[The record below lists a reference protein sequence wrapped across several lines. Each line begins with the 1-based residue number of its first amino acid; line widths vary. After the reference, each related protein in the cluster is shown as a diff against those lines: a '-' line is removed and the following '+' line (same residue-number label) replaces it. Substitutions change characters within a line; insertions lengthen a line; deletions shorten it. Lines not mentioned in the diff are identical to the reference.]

1 MTLAGSTT
9 ILNVQELH
17 KTGAPGRWMFL
28 RYDVAADDRMTLSL
42 AQDTLVSGST
52 EVARLDA
59 IRRSPTGAAIF
70 GTPVARCVRQPARE
84 RGE

>member
-1 MTLAGSTT
+1 
-9 ILNVQELH
+9 
-17 KTGAPGRWMFL
+17 
-28 RYDVAADDRMTLSL
+28 MTLSL